1 MPLPS
6 RALAALT
13 ARRGPVVRRT
23 AEVASRRWVG
33 PDTDIDAVLGFVAR
47 QHGRMNEVLAA
58 GTNAL
63 TMLFQAEVVVRGRQ
77 RFADASPEVI
87 EATLQRWAN
96 SRIGRLR
103 DFVRFVES
111 LVSYAALALDAGER
125 SDDVEPQPVGAGAG
139 A

>member
-13 ARRGPVVRRT
+13 ARRSPVVRRT
-23 AEVASRRWVG
+23 AEVAARRWLG
-33 PDTDIDAVLGFVAR
+33 PDTDIDAVVGFVAR

-63 TMLFQAEVVVRGRQ
+63 TMLFQAEVVARSRQ
-77 RFADASPEVI
+77 RFADTSPEVI
-87 EATLQRWAN
+87 EAVLRRWAN

-103 DFVRFVES
+103 DFVRFVDS

-125 SDDVEPQPVGAGAG
+125 PDDIELQPVAAGAH

>member
-23 AEVASRRWVG
+23 AEVAARRWVG
-33 PDTDIDAVLGFVAR
+33 TDTDVNAVLAFVAR

-63 TMLFQAEVVVRGRQ
+63 TMLFQAEVVARSRQ
-77 RFADASPEVI
+77 RFADAEPEVI
-87 EATLQRWAN
+87 ESVLLRWSN

-103 DFVRFVES
+103 DFVRFIDS
-111 LVSYAALALDAGER
+111 LVSYAALALDAGEYP
-125 SDDVEPQPVGAGAG
+125 DAIELQPVTAGAD